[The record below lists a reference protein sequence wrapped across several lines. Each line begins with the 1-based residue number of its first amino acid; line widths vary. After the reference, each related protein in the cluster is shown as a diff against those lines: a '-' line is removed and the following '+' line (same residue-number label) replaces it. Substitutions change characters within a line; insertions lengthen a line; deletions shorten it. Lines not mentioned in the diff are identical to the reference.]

1 VFGKKEAK
9 IEIGDRFVKAD
20 DLKTVWVVS
29 GRGSSVVPI
38 PHFQVVREGYESR
51 VRTLS
56 EQVLLDSQYY
66 VRVK

>member
-1 VFGKKEAK
+1 MFGKKATK

-20 DLKTVWVVS
+20 DPKTVWVVA
-29 GRGSSVVPI
+29 GHGSSVVSI

>member
-1 VFGKKEAK
+1 VFNRKPEK

-20 DLKTVWVVS
+20 EQKTVWVVS

>member
-1 VFGKKEAK
+1 MFNRKPQK
-9 IEIGDRFVKAD
+9 IEIGDRFVKTD

-51 VRTLS
+51 LRTLS
-56 EQVLLDSQYY
+56 EQVLLDPHYY

>member
-1 VFGKKEAK
+1 VFGKKELKVA
-9 IEIGDRFVKAD
+9 IGDRFVKSD
-20 DLKTVWVVS
+20 DPKTVWVVS

-66 VRVK
+66 LRVK

>member
-1 VFGKKEAK
+1 MFNRKPQKV
-9 IEIGDRFVKAD
+9 EIGDRFVKAD